1 MLITCWQT
9 NEPRLSYT
17 PKTIEI
23 CWQISM
29 PELRSKRK
37 GLVCFECGC
46 QADHAHHV
54 VPRVLGGTKTV
65 NLCAPCHAKVHS
77 PHLLRTSELTKVA
90 LQKRREQGLSTG
102 GVLPFGY
109 TLEENGKIKK
119 NHEEQK
125 IIKQM
130 LKMRDEGLM
139 PKAIGN
145 HFALL
150 GVKNRSGNPMNRK
163 GVQSI
168 FKRYDNEAK
177 G

>member
-1 MLITCWQT
+1 
-9 NEPRLSYT
+9 
-17 PKTIEI
+17 
-23 CWQISM
+23 M
-29 PELRSKRK
+29 PELGKKRK

-54 VPRVLGGTKTV
+54 VPRVLGGTQTV

-77 PHLLRTSELTKVA
+77 PHLLRTSELTKAA
-90 LQKRREQGLSTG
+90 LQKRREQGLTTG
-102 GVLPFGY
+102 GILPYGY
-109 TLEENGKIKK
+109 TLEENGKLKK

-130 LKMRDEGLM
+130 LKMRNEGLM

-145 HFALL
+145 HFAAL
-150 GVKNRSGNPMNRK
+150 GVKNRFGNPMNRK

-168 FKRYDNEAK
+168 FKRYDKNEERSDS
-177 G
+177 